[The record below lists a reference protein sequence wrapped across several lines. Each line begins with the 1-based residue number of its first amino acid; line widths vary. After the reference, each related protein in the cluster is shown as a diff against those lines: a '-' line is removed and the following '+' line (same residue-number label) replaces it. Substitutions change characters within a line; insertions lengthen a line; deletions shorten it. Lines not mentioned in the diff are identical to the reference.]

1 MKRTLNILLII
12 GSVVPIAATVFVIS
26 VKPAGTTAVPTAQ
39 LESTPPPSLPPLK
52 TISPSQPEGSGI
64 AREIQ
69 LHTHILDRPSNKIV
83 QYTVQEGDS
92 PSSIAKQFDLQ
103 PETILWG
110 NEGLSAGAGN
120 LKIGMSLSILPV
132 DGVLHTVQ
140 EGDTLER
147 LETLHGIPA
156 QDIFEFPGNDFDLT
170 QPAELALGQQIII
183 PNGQGPILWQA
194 PGPVVVSGQ
203 GRNSPGF
210 YSGAL
215 INFGTGYFIWP
226 VNSYNIT
233 QEFWSGHAG
242 IDVSTDFR
250 QPIFASDSGTVIF
263 SGWDDTGFGN
273 LIIIDHGNGYWTYY
287 GHNEANLVSVG
298 QGVVQGQ
305 QIAES
310 GKTGNSTGNHIDFR
324 IRADSGAF
332 LNPFDFL
339 P

>member
-1 MKRTLNILLII
+1 MKRILNVLLIL
-12 GSVVPIAATVFVIS
+12 GCLVSVLVVAFAVL
-26 VKPAGTTAVPTAQ
+26 VKPAETSGKATDQNDP
-39 LESTPPPSLPPLK
+39 TPPPALPPLD
-52 TISPSQPEGSGI
+52 INSLPRSESGGI

-69 LHTHILDRPSNKIV
+69 LHTYIPDRPSNEIIL
-83 QYTVQEGDS
+83 YTVQPGES
-92 PSSIAKQFDLQ
+92 PSSIAKQFGLK

-110 NEGLSAGAGN
+110 NEGMSAEAGN
-120 LKIGMSLSILPV
+120 LKIGMKLNILPV
-132 DGVLHTVQ
+132 DGVLHTVK
-140 EGDTLER
+140 EADTLEQ
-147 LETLHGIPA
+147 LEKLHGIPV
-156 QDIFEFPGNDFDLT
+156 QEIVEFPGNNFDLT
-170 QPAELALGQQIII
+170 QPPELRSGQQIII

-194 PGPVVVSGQ
+194 PGPVVVAGQ
-203 GRNSPGF
+203 GRKSPGF

-215 INFGTGYFIWP
+215 VNIGTGYFIWP
-226 VNSYNIT
+226 INSRNLT

-263 SGWDDTGFGN
+263 SGWDNTGFGY

-310 GKTGNSTGNHIDFR
+310 GNTGNSTGNHIDFR
-324 IRADSGAF
+324 IRMDGGAF
-332 LNPFDFL
+332 LNPLDFL